1 MKRINGMNEMND
13 NIDTDSIEVKQFTP
27 VYHTDLGKGSVVSVT
42 YRRDNNNLVMC
53 YFPNG
58 RCHDWITEKELR
70 SGMGDIALTRVTPKA
85 MDDRIPN
92 DLQSAL
98 ENLFAPR

>member
-1 MKRINGMNEMND
+1 MQRINGMNEMN
-13 NIDTDSIEVKQFTP
+13 NSPIDLDTIEIKQFTT
-27 VYHTDLGKGSVVSVT
+27 VYHTELGKGSVVSVT
-42 YRRDNNNLVMC
+42 YRKDNNLIMC